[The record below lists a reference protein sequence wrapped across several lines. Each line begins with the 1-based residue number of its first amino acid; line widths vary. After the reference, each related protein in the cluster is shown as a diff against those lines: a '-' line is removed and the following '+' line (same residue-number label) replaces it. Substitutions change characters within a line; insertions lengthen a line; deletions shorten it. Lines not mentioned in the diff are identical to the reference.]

1 MKYYVDLDAAWTFT
15 SSIHYWFIFGAL
27 FAFGIGIG
35 VLQNE
40 MLQMTP
46 YLLKWTIMNHYCP
59 EEMCE
64 YDSKHLQKSMAWV
77 SPRCNSGL
85 LIGSPVRSWG
95 LYAVKVC
102 FLPVLMPAGQLPLV
116 STGSPVRAFD
126 LVNKVSLVISES
138 LSCVCWLGL
147 LYLVNENVAVDWL
160 CSFCSGCLYLIKQ
173 C

>member
-1 MKYYVDLDAAWTFT
+1 MKYYIDIYQQHSLQVHIWC
-15 SSIHYWFIFGAL
+15 FICLWNRDRSTPKWNATNDTI
-27 FAFGIGIG
+27 FA
-35 VLQNE
+35 E
-40 MLQMTP
+40 
-46 YLLKWTIMNHYCP
+46 IMNHYCP

-116 STGSPVRAFD
+116 TTGSPVRAFD

-147 LYLVNENVAVDWL
+147 LHLVNENVPVDWL